1 MRKVSLAE
9 ERRVAM
15 ALRAPW
21 AGDTTS
27 VVGGKSA
34 ERAILYNWETYSHR
48 KEEVRL
54 NKEVTAKQD
63 G

>member
-1 MRKVSLAE
+1 
-9 ERRVAM
+9 M